1 MLRTFACAV
10 VALFVLSVGLVMAAD
25 KEAKG
30 TIKKVDA
37 ATNTITVTVDGKD
50 MDFMVGNDAK
60 ILDATGGDLKDR
72 LKSADL
78 KAGAKVT
85 VTCTTKDG
93 KDVCT
98 KVQLS
103 KS

>member
-30 TIKKVDA
+30 EITKVDA
-37 ATNTITVTVDGKD
+37 TKGVITVKVDGKD
-50 MDFMVGNDAK
+50 KEFMVSEDAK

-72 LKSADL
+72 LKAAEL
-78 KAGAKVT
+78 KPGAKVT
-85 VTCTTKDG
+85 ITCEEKGGKETCTKI
-93 KDVCT
+93 
-98 KVQLS
+98 QLS

>member
-37 ATNTITVTVDGKD
+37 DKGTITVTVDGKD
-50 MDFMVGNDAK
+50 QDFMIGADAK
-60 ILDATGGDLKDR
+60 IVDAAGADLKDR
-72 LKSADL
+72 LKAADL